1 MGWIE
6 CLRGGDE
13 HMWVGHFLC
22 FHSCLMSIVYS
33 WFYHLH
39 RTPLLLSS
47 FCNPYVRITSSLPSM
62 VLPLDPRP
70 IISLAHCAP
79 YAGTIPHLFTF
90 FFDWKEIIIV
100 ALDLTKCWL
109 YKWRSF
115 LGSIKRF
122 FKCCKWKSL
131 KGFNLTR

>member
-13 HMWVGHFLC
+13 HMWVGHFSC

-70 IISLAHCAP
+70 IISLAQF
-79 YAGTIPHLFTF
+79 LTF
-90 FFDWKEIIIV
+90 LLSSLTGRKSSSSLSTWPSVGSTNGGAFWDPLKDFLSVVNGNHWK
-100 ALDLTKCWL
+100 A
-109 YKWRSF
+109 
-115 LGSIKRF
+115 SI
-122 FKCCKWKSL
+122 
-131 KGFNLTR
+131 